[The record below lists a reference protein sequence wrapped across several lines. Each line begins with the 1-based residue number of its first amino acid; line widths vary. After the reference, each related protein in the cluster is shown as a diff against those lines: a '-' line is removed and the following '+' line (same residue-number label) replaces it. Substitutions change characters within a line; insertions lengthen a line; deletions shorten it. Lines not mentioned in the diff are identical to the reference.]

1 MTKNI
6 TQRRMLVTSALPYA
20 NGPIHLGH
28 LLEHI
33 QMDIWAR
40 FQRMN
45 GNECHTICG
54 ADAHGTPIMINAE
67 KQGMTPDA
75 LVEKHK
81 TEHEQ
86 TFKNF
91 LIDYDYYHTT
101 HSEENRELSALIYER
116 LKARGDIFKK
126 TVRQKFDPVK
136 NMFLPDRYVKG
147 NCPRCNAADQYG
159 DNCEKCGATY
169 EQVDLKNPFSILS
182 GATPIEKDSE
192 HLFFNLPHYTDFLKS
207 WTQNE
212 NHLQSEISNKLKEW
226 FGEGLQAWDIS
237 RDEPY
242 FGFEIPG
249 EPGKYFYVW
258 LDAPMGYMA
267 SFKKYGELHSEV
279 SFDDFWT
286 AENQDKTELYHF
298 VGKDIVYFHAL
309 FWPAVLSG
317 SNFRTPSSIFT
328 HGFITVQGEKMSK
341 SRGTFITADSYL
353 AHLNP
358 EYLRYYFAAK
368 LNNRIED
375 VDLSLDDF
383 RLRVNSDLIGKVI
396 NIASRSAKFIHQ
408 YFDEKL
414 SANLINPDLYTQFI
428 AAKNSILEDYESR
441 DYAKAIRTIM
451 ALADQAN
458 QYIDAEKP
466 WSIVKEQGP
475 IEQVQVVCSLCLN
488 LFKLL
493 IAYLKPVLP
502 KLAHDSEIFLNIP
515 SLDWNNMDAPLL
527 NHTIQPFQALM
538 TRIEASSIQAMLDQ
552 NAQ

>member
-101 HSEENRELSALIYER
+101 HSKENRELSALIYER

-414 SANLINPDLYTQFI
+414 SANLINPDLYAQFI

-466 WSIVKEQGP
+466 WSLVKEQGP

-515 SLDWNNMDAPLL
+515 SLDWNNMDTPLL